1 MTDLPASS
9 PDDVVILAG
18 ARTPQ
23 GRLLGQLA
31 SLTAVQL
38 GAHAIRHAIER
49 AGIEAEDVNH
59 VILGHVVQAGCG
71 QNPAKQAAVAAG
83 IPMSTPAVTVN
94 KVCLSGLV
102 AITDAA
108 RTIRAGDADVIVA
121 GGQESMTNAPHL
133 LPGLRRGTAYGP
145 ATVLDAVAHDGLTGS
160 VDGSPM
166 GLLTET
172 GNTERGISRTEQDEI
187 AAGSHQR
194 AAQALTDGLFAHEIA
209 PIQVPQR
216 KGKPV
221 VLSVDEGIRPDSTP
235 QTLAQ
240 LRPAFDP
247 QGTITAGNS
256 SPLSDGAAAVVLARR
271 SWAEDGGLPWLAVV
285 GRPGQVAGPDTSL
298 HSQPARAVKQALE
311 RAGWGVEEL
320 DLLEINEAFAAV
332 SLHSAR
338 ELGFPLEKTN
348 LNGGAIALG
357 HPIGASGARITLH
370 AALELSR
377 RGKGRAAVSL
387 CGGGGQGEALLLYRN

>member
-1 MTDLPASS
+1 MADLPAAS
-9 PDDVVILAG
+9 PDDVVVLAG

-38 GAHAIRHAIER
+38 GTHAIRNAIER
-49 AGIEAEDVNH
+49 AGIHPEDVNQ

-83 IPMSTPAVTVN
+83 IPMSTPAITVN

-145 ATVLDAVAHDGLTGS
+145 ATMLDAVAHDGLTDS
-160 VDGSPM
+160 ADGTPM
-166 GLLTET
+166 GSLTET
-172 GNTERGISRTEQDEI
+172 GNTERGISRAEQDEV

-194 AAQALTDGLFAHEIA
+194 ASQALTDGLFAHEIA
-209 PIQVPQR
+209 PIEVPQR
-216 KGKPV
+216 KGKSV

-235 QTLAQ
+235 
-240 LRPAFDP
+240 
-247 QGTITAGNS
+247 
-256 SPLSDGAAAVVLARR
+256 
-271 SWAEDGGLPWLAVV
+271 
-285 GRPGQVAGPDTSL
+285 
-298 HSQPARAVKQALE
+298 
-311 RAGWGVEEL
+311 
-320 DLLEINEAFAAV
+320 
-332 SLHSAR
+332 
-338 ELGFPLEKTN
+338 
-348 LNGGAIALG
+348 
-357 HPIGASGARITLH
+357 
-370 AALELSR
+370 
-377 RGKGRAAVSL
+377 
-387 CGGGGQGEALLLYRN
+387 

>member
-1 MTDLPASS
+1 MADLPAAS
-9 PDDVVILAG
+9 PDDVVLLAG

-49 AGIEAEDVNH
+49 AGIAPEDVNQ

-71 QNPAKQAAVAAG
+71 QNPAKQSAVAAG
-83 IPMSTPAVTVN
+83 IPLSTPAITVN

-133 LPGLRRGTAYGP
+133 LPGLRRGQSYGP
-145 ATVLDAVAHDGLTGS
+145 ATMLDAVAHDGLTDS
-160 VDGSPM
+160 ADGSPM
-166 GLLTET
+166 GSLTET
-172 GNTERGISRTEQDEI
+172 GNTGRGISRAEQDEV

-194 AAQALTDGLFAHEIA
+194 ASQAVADGIFAHEIA
-209 PIQVPQR
+209 PIEVPQR
-216 KGKPV
+216 KGAPV
-221 VLSVDEGIRPDSTP
+221 VLSADEGIRPDSTP

-240 LRPAFDP
+240 LSPAFDP
-247 QGTITAGNS
+247 KGTITAGNS

-271 SWAEDGGLPWLAVV
+271 SWAEERGLAWLAVV

-298 HSQPARAVKQALE
+298 HSQPARAVQQALD
-311 RAGWGVEEL
+311 RAGWSVEEL